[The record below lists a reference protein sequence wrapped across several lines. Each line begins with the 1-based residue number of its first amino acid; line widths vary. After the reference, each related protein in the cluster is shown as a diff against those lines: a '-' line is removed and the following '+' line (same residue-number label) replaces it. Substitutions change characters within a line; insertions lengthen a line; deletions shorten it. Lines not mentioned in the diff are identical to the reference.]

1 MQGESVSRVRS
12 QPKLS
17 TGKMNMLF
25 NTEVVSIIHC
35 VRPQVRPSQGI
46 LAIMRVEHKL
56 GKFLFMI
63 MTHLMFLQ
71 FVGHYLKIHLPHG
84 VVVWTVCTCY
94 SIDMHMCSTTTH
106 MSGIEILISFIRK
119 RLFVLLIWR
128 GVVYSIK
135 CSLVRLDQ
143 ELRIRD
149 EINRF
154 RIPPKKNRVRSQNT
168 RSD

>member
-106 MSGIEILISFIRK
+106 MSGIEILILFITE
-119 RLFVLLIWR
+119 RLLVLFR
-128 GVVYSIK
+128 GVVYCIK
-135 CSLVRLDQ
+135 YSLVRLDQ

-149 EINRF
+149 EINRIWI
-154 RIPPKKNRVRSQNT
+154 RPKKKRVQSQNT
-168 RSD
+168 